1 MSATVSEIL
10 KRPYHFTVIREE
22 EDGSWFGRVLEFPGC
37 FSAGDTAEEALRNLF
52 EVAEAWVDACLHQ
65 PHAISIPDPMPPFKW
80 QPKANANPEK
90 PSP

>member
-1 MSATVSEIL
+1 MTESVAEIL

-37 FSAGDTAEEALRNLF
+37 FSAGDTAQEALRNLF

-65 PHAISIPDPMPPFKW
+65 PHPFPIPEPMPPFKW
-80 QPKANANPEK
+80 QPKPASADGGA
-90 PSP
+90 SP